1 MQWCCSILFALL
13 INSSKQFMKYTS
25 ILSCLLPFIFLLLTG
40 SPARAQL
47 LQPGFDKSEYLEL
60 MKISARS
67 TNSPAYYDTFP
78 PPLEFTQ
85 VYKSPT
91 MGLDNYWD
99 LWSNGKGKAVI
110 SIRGTTTNAVSW
122 LANVYAAMVPAKGEL
137 QLEDDFRF
145 NYSLAENPRAA
156 VHVGWLVSTAY
167 LARDIIPKID
177 SAVKSGTTDFI
188 IVGHSQG
195 GAIAYLLTS
204 YLYGLQ
210 RQSAIQSTIR
220 FKTYCSAAPKPGNLY
235 FAYDYE
241 AMTFGGWAFNVVNAA
256 DWVPES
262 PISIQTLQDFNS
274 TNPFADKKALVKKQ
288 KFPNNLVLKHV
299 YNQLNNPSRRAGR
312 RYQKYLGK
320 MASGFVKKQI
330 PGYQPP
336 AYFNSNNYVRTGHM
350 IALAA
355 DADYYQRFPDSKT
368 NVFAHHLHNAYMY
381 LAAKLP

>member
-1 MQWCCSILFALL
+1 
-13 INSSKQFMKYTS
+13 MKYTS
-25 ILSCLLPFIFLLLTG
+25 ILSCLLPLIFLLLTG

-78 PPLEFTQ
+78 APLEFTQ
-85 VYKSPT
+85 VYKSPI

-145 NYSLAENPRAA
+145 NYSLADNPRAA

-177 SAVKSGTTDFI
+177 SAFKGGTTDFI

-210 RQSAIQSTIR
+210 RQSAIPSNIR

-235 FAYDYE
+235 YAYDYE

-262 PISIQTLQDFNS
+262 PISIQTLQDFNN

-336 AYFNSNNYVRTGHM
+336 AYFNSNNYVRTGPM

>member
-1 MQWCCSILFALL
+1 MKKRRLL
-13 INSSKQFMKYTS
+13 ISLTALNSIPY
-25 ILSCLLPFIFLLLTG
+25 CLLPFIFLLLAG
-40 SPARAQL
+40 LPCRAQL
-47 LQPGFDKSEYLEL
+47 LQPGFDKAEYLEL

-78 PPLEFTQ
+78 APQEFQQ
-85 VYKSPT
+85 VYKSSI

-145 NYSLAENPRAA
+145 SYSLAENPRAA

-167 LARDIIPKID
+167 LARDIVPKID
-177 SAVKSGTTDFI
+177 SAVKSGTSDFI

-210 RQSAIQSTIR
+210 RQSAIPSTIR

-235 FAYDYE
+235 YAYDYE

-262 PISIQTLQDFNS
+262 PISIQTLQDFNN

-320 MASGFVKKQI
+320 MASKFVKKQI

-336 AYFNSNNYVRTGHM
+336 AYINSNNYVRTGHM

-355 DADYYQRFPDSKT
+355 DADYYTRFPDSKE
-368 NVFAHHLHNAYMY
+368 NIFAHHLHNAYMY